1 MYELIPVSEHDYYIN
16 CPAKIGL
23 VKTSDDTV
31 VLIDSGSDKDAG
43 KKVLRVLESNG
54 WKLTAIFNTH
64 SHADHIGG
72 NRFLQEKTG
81 CKIYARGLE
90 AAFTNHPILEPIGL
104 YGGLPF
110 RDLQHKFLMAQE
122 SVCLPLSEEVLP
134 QGMKLLPL
142 PGHCFDMVGF
152 VTPDGNAYIAD
163 SVSSPET
170 LEKYGIGYLF
180 DPEAT
185 LATLEMLKTLDAKA
199 FIPAH
204 APVTDSIAELAQINM
219 DAINGVKTRVLM
231 LCREEKTFEE
241 ILQGVFDSYHLTMT
255 AQQYV
260 LIGSTLRSYL
270 SSLYTQGVVSFRFD
284 GNRMVW
290 QAK

>member
-1 MYELIPVSEHDYYIN
+1 MYELISVSEHDYYIN

-23 VKTSDDTV
+23 VKVSDDAV

-43 KKVLRVLESNG
+43 KKVLRILEANG
-54 WKLTAIFNTH
+54 WHLEAIFNTH

-81 CKIYARGLE
+81 CKVYARGLE
-90 AAFTNHPILEPIGL
+90 AAFTNHPILEPMGL

-122 SVCLPLSEEVLP
+122 SACLPLTPEVLP
-134 QGMKLLPL
+134 QGMTMISL

-152 VTPDGNAYIAD
+152 LTPDGNAYIAD

-185 LATLEMLKTLDAKA
+185 LATLEMLKTLEAKD

-204 APVTDSIAELAQINM
+204 APVTESIAELAQINI
-219 DAINGVKTRVLM
+219 DAINGVKARVLD
-231 LCREEKTFEE
+231 LCREEKAFEE
-241 ILQGVFDSYHLTMT
+241 ILKGIFDSYNLTMS

-270 SSLYTQGVVSFRFD
+270 SSLYSQGLVSFRFAE
-284 GNRMVW
+284 NRMVW
-290 QAK
+290 QAQ